1 MKNFSQAFAKR
12 CPSLWQKPSR
22 GRPPFGAKNGLRTP
36 GGSFDSAAAG
46 SRPARLGA
54 FERPSMRPRKQ
65 DAAGSMPAQ
74 GSNGIKLA
82 EARLGKK
89 IRFTPSGENAA
100 ELFMT
105 SLEKRFEFGTREAHA
120 PDGSAGKVRNRATAT
135 NAGPAR
141 TAAAGLT
148 GEAAS
153 SAGAPATAATDVIS
167 EMERWLN
174 DAMRSAGESTE
185 RSGKAS
191 QYRKPLQCHPDGR
204 SFRAQGRAAHRK
216 AVRMVLS
223 FFRKAAK
230 PAS

>member
-22 GRPPFGAKNGLRTP
+22 GRPPFSAKNGLRTP

-54 FERPSMRPRKQ
+54 FERPSMRPRRQ

-105 SLEKRFEFGTREAHA
+105 SLEKRFEFETPS
-120 PDGSAGKVRNRATAT
+120 PDGMEIQDQGGARSGRERRQSAEPRDG
-135 NAGPAR
+135 
-141 TAAAGLT
+141 
-148 GEAAS
+148 
-153 SAGAPATAATDVIS
+153 D
-167 EMERWLN
+167 ER
-174 DAMRSAGESTE
+174 
-185 RSGKAS
+185 RSGKDRRRGFDRRS
-191 QYRKPLQCHPDGR
+191 GIERRRSGDRRNGRYFRDGEMVER
-204 SFRAQGRAAHRK
+204 RDAFRRRVNGT
-216 AVRMVLS
+216 
-223 FFRKAAK
+223 
-230 PAS
+230 